1 MAITRRFIQTRPNT
15 DVEFYSPNE
24 ESMNKITE
32 YVNLGKTSGV
42 VTTVSEDNLTK
53 TISITFDN
61 INELDT
67 FKDEITIIMLVK
79 EQLLI
84 VIQILYHLVLKKT
97 KI

>member
-67 FKDEITIIMLVK
+67 FRDEITIINAG
-79 EQLLI
+79 ERAI
-84 VIQILYHLVLKKT
+84 AHCDSNSISFSIEEN
-97 KI
+97 